1 MNALKL
7 KRTENQRSKQNMNKT
22 QTHRNCEKTNETQKN
37 KNKRGRSKRDVE
49 NGIKAEAALKGVG
62 WVDVLAG

>member
-22 QTHRNCEKTNETQKN
+22 QTHRNCEKTNETQK
-37 KNKRGRSKRDVE
+37 KGGRSKRDVE

>member
-22 QTHRNCEKTNETQKN
+22 QTHRNCEKTNETQK
-37 KNKRGRSKRDVE
+37 KRGRSKRDVE
-49 NGIKAEAALKGVG
+49 NGIKAEAALKRVG
-62 WVDVLAG
+62 

>member
-22 QTHRNCEKTNETQKN
+22 QTHRNCEKTNETPK
-37 KNKRGRSKRDVE
+37 KRGRSKRDVE

-62 WVDVLAG
+62 